1 MGRRAA
7 PGVAAVREQLGREV
21 PRGQPG
27 HHAADAQ
34 EVRRDTV
41 IGVDALLWEICK
53 DEWNHHT
60 YTQSVVDSAKTE
72 LVKRLV
78 RRGSP
83 PALPRRKVEL

>member
-1 MGRRAA
+1 MLRTRKKYG
-7 PGVAAVREQLGREV
+7 
-21 PRGQPG
+21 
-27 HHAADAQ
+27 
-34 EVRRDTV
+34 RDTV

-83 PALPRRKVEL
+83 PALPRCKVEL